1 MSGQWLHKG
10 GLLLGCLCVAM
21 GSASAQALQTLQ
33 VTRVAVQAR
42 AEVPELSCAAP
53 LPARKAPAQPEQ
65 ESPVPPDAQEVQA
78 QVMQEGTMALPLAVE
93 PPGGRWLSPRAGLPL
108 RVALWG
114 DSHLAAGFF
123 SAELGRQLQL
133 EAEQVQPRWL
143 PATMGRAGVRLPL
156 RKSCVTGGWR
166 YEPAHAD
173 PRWAASAGPAMVSMS
188 AATPGASLAWDL
200 RLGDGRAERQQVRLL
215 YQQTEAP
222 VQLALRVDEGEP
234 QILNLQGPAGPAVL
248 ELQGDAPLSTVRLEL
263 LQGRWRW
270 HALELPMLPTTRLQL
285 DVFGYPGATVAGW
298 KYADSDE
305 QQVWWRGDDYDLVA
319 LAFGTNE
326 GNVQPFD
333 AAAYAST
340 LRAAVRV
347 WRARFA
353 ASACVL
359 IGPGDR
365 GVLVTRSSK
374 KSRKGSKSAAKPFR
388 VDLLRFTRVHAEIN
402 RLQQQVAQEQGCRFW
417 SAFQAMGGAGG
428 AYRWQ
433 ARQPALM
440 ARDLIHFTVP
450 GYQQLARQ
458 FAGDMGWQPTL
469 LETPA
474 PAARP

>member
-1 MSGQWLHKG
+1 
-10 GLLLGCLCVAM
+10 
-21 GSASAQALQTLQ
+21 
-33 VTRVAVQAR
+33 
-42 AEVPELSCAAP
+42 
-53 LPARKAPAQPEQ
+53 
-65 ESPVPPDAQEVQA
+65 
-78 QVMQEGTMALPLAVE
+78 
-93 PPGGRWLSPRAGLPL
+93 
-108 RVALWG
+108 
-114 DSHLAAGFF
+114 
-123 SAELGRQLQL
+123 
-133 EAEQVQPRWL
+133 
-143 PATMGRAGVRLPL
+143 MGRAGVRLPL

-173 PRWAASAGPAMVSMS
+173 PRWALSAGPAMVSMS
-188 AATPGASLAWDL
+188 AGTPGASLAWDL
-200 RLGDGRAERQQVRLL
+200 RLGDARAERQQVRLL

-234 QILNLQGPAGPAVL
+234 QILNLQGPAGPAML

-270 HALELPMLPTTRLQL
+270 HALELPLQPTTRLQL
-285 DVFGYPGATVAGW
+285 DVFGYPGAIVAGW

-305 QQVWWRGDDYDLVA
+305 PQAWWRGDDYDLVV

-353 ASACVL
+353 SSACVL

-374 KSRKGSKSAAKPFR
+374 KARKAGKSGAKSVR

-428 AYRWQ
+428 AYRWH

-458 FAGDMGWQPTL
+458 FASDMGWQPAL